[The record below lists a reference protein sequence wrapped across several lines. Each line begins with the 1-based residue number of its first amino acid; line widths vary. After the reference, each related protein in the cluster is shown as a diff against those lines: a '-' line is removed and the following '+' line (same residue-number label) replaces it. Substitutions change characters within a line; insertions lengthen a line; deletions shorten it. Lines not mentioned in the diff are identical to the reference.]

1 MPGFFLIFITMR
13 IILSFLLVSISVMLT
28 AQSGSAE
35 IEQPVYLEN
44 DTISGTLLTDFPLS
58 AKKNKKKP
66 LVIIIPGSGPTDRNG
81 NSAMLPG
88 PNDSY
93 KQLAD
98 SLYVR
103 GISSYRYDKLGI
115 GASSKDIDESE
126 MRFSTNV
133 EMVEAIY
140 REMTDLGFRR
150 VYLIGHS
157 EGALIGSM
165 AAQKLDIEGL
175 ILIAGSGRE
184 FMDLIEEQL
193 RGQFSADILNS
204 TMHKLDSI
212 KQGYTVENKNVLLQS
227 LLRESIQPYL
237 KELLNLNPMEELSKV
252 GVPVML
258 IQGEQ
263 DFQVNTRDLEGLK
276 NARPDADV
284 KLYPNMNH
292 VLKVVKTPQENQAS
306 YSDPD
311 FRLEPALPA
320 DIASWINK

>member
-1 MPGFFLIFITMR
+1 MR
-13 IILSFLLVSISVMLT
+13 LKLAFLLFSFSILVS
-28 AQSGSAE
+28 AQQGSAE

-44 DTISGTLLTDFPLS
+44 DTISGSLLTDFPLS

-66 LVIIIPGSGPTDRNG
+66 IVIIIPGSGPTDRNG

-88 PNDSY
+88 PNNSY

-98 SLYVR
+98 SLLALGVA
-103 GISSYRYDKLGI
+103 SYRYDKLGI
-115 GASSKDIDESE
+115 GASSTDIEESE

-133 EMVEAIY
+133 DMVEAIY
-140 REMTDLGFRR
+140 NQMEELGFQKI
-150 VYLIGHS
+150 YLIGHS
-157 EGALIGSM
+157 EGALIGSV
-165 AAQKLDIEGL
+165 AAQQLDIEGL
-175 ILIAGSGRE
+175 ILIAGSGRN
-184 FMDLIEEQL
+184 FLDLLDEQL
-193 RGQFSADILNS
+193 SSQFSADIHTS

-237 KELLNLNPMEELSKV
+237 KELLNLEPTEELSKV
-252 GVPVML
+252 GVPVLL

-263 DFQVNTRDLEGLK
+263 DFQVTTEDLEALK
-276 NARPDADV
+276 NAKPDAEV
-284 KLYPNMNH
+284 KLYQNMNH

-311 FRLEPALPA
+311 FRLESALPK
-320 DIASWINK
+320 DIANWILK

>member
-1 MPGFFLIFITMR
+1 MR
-13 IILSFLLVSISVMLT
+13 IKFSILFIALSIALS
-28 AQSGSAE
+28 AQLGKAE
-35 IEQPVYLEN
+35 IEQPVYLDN

-58 AKKNKKKP
+58 AKRNKKTP
-66 LVIIIPGSGPTDRNG
+66 IVIIIPGSGPTDRNG

-98 SLYVR
+98 SLLAL

-115 GASSKDIDESE
+115 GSSSKDLDESE

-133 EMVEAIY
+133 TMVEAIY
-140 REMTDLGFRR
+140 NTLRELQFRNI
-150 VYLIGHS
+150 YLIGHS

-165 AAQKLDIEGL
+165 AAQQLDIEGL
-175 ILIAGSGRE
+175 ILIAGSGRN
-184 FMDLIEEQL
+184 FLDLLDEQL
-193 RGQFSADILNS
+193 GAQFSADIHAT

-212 KQGYTVENKNVLLQS
+212 KQGYTVENKNVMLQS

-237 KELLNLNPMEELSKV
+237 KELLNLEPAEELGKV
-252 GVPVML
+252 GVPILL

-263 DFQVNTRDLEGLK
+263 DFQVTTQDLEALK
-276 NARPDADV
+276 NAKPDADV
-284 KLYPNMNH
+284 KLYQNMNH

-311 FRLEPALPA
+311 FRLEPSLPG
-320 DIASWINK
+320 DIAEWIMK

>member
-1 MPGFFLIFITMR
+1 MKIRLSILLIALIVR
-13 IILSFLLVSISVMLT
+13 LV
-28 AQSGSAE
+28 AQQGTAE

-58 AKKNKKKP
+58 AKRNRQTP
-66 LVIIIPGSGPTDRNG
+66 IVIIIPGSGPTDRDG

-88 PNDSY
+88 PNNSY

-98 SLYVR
+98 SLKAL

-133 EMVEAIY
+133 SMVEAIY
-140 REMTDLGFRR
+140 NTLKKLEFRNI
-150 VYLIGHS
+150 YLIGHS

-165 AAQKLDIEGL
+165 AAQKIDIEGL
-175 ILIAGSGRE
+175 ILIAGSGRN
-184 FMDLIEEQL
+184 FLDLLDEQL
-193 RGQFSADILNS
+193 GAQFSTDIHTS
-204 TMHKLDSI
+204 IMHKLDSI
-212 KQGYTVENKNVLLQS
+212 KQGYAVENKNLMFES

-237 KELLNLNPMEELSKV
+237 RELLNLEPAAELSKV
-252 GVPVML
+252 GVPVLL

-263 DFQVNTRDLEGLK
+263 DFQVSTKDLEGLK
-276 NARPDADV
+276 NAKPDAEV
-284 KLYPNMNH
+284 KVYQNMNH

-306 YSDPD
+306 YADPD
-311 FRLEPALPA
+311 FRLEPSLPI
-320 DIASWINK
+320 DIAGWIKN